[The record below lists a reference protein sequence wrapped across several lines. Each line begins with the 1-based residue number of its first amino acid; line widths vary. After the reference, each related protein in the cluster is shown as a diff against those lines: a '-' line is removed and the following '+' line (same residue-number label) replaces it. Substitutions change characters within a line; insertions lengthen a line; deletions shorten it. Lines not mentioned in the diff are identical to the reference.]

1 MATTSVYKRAVF
13 STTAE
18 EPREI
23 PREVLLDAAAHA
35 EIFRSTYP
43 LDPQLVEYGDTVYA
57 STRKVLENGEMVT
70 RFVYEK
76 VWLLAD
82 LPNGG
87 TAINRRDYKP
97 GEEVRVVAGDELS

>member
-1 MATTSVYKRAVF
+1 MATTVYKRAVF
-13 STTAE
+13 STTAQ

-23 PREVLLDAAAHA
+23 GREILLNAAAHA
-35 EIFRSTYP
+35 EVFRSTYAQYP
-43 LDPQLVEYGDTVYA
+43 ELVEYGDVVYVG
-57 STRKVLENGEMVT
+57 TRQVRENAAMVT

-87 TAINRRDYKP
+87 TAINRRDIKP
-97 GEEVRVVAGDELS
+97 GAEVRVVAGGKQS